1 MEPSRT
7 VWGQAIAIFEF
18 YALYDASAR
27 NGLNAL
33 WDYRRRFEAAK
44 TQGQQ
49 QQPFQN
55 MQNQMRPSDPVSQSA
70 VTPDNNNNTATA
82 TTTFQK
88 PNATLSSGDV
98 LLPDINNRLF
108 ASEDQ
113 GLNGDFSQTFSDL
126 DWIDFDISEFLS

>member
-1 MEPSRT
+1 
-7 VWGQAIAIFEF
+7 
-18 YALYDASAR
+18 
-27 NGLNAL
+27 
-33 WDYRRRFEAAK
+33 
-44 TQGQQ
+44 
-49 QQPFQN
+49 
-55 MQNQMRPSDPVSQSA
+55 MRPSDPVSQSA